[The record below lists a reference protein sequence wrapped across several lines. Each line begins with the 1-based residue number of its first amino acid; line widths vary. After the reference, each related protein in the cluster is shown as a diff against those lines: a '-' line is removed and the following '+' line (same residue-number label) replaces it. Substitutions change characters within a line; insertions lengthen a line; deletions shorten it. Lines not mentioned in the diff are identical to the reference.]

1 MIANIFVIKAPA
13 GKSLFDNADLTAK
26 FVSVIE
32 SKSDS
37 VGRLF
42 SGISVEGNVIRRLDV
57 FEEHVTFSE
66 QVQLLNTALKESLTL
81 EGFTFAFVSGEIGQ
95 EILNDVSIFGDFKA
109 LEFENGKLI
118 TPLV

>member
-32 SKSDS
+32 SKSNN

-42 SGISVEGNVIRRLDV
+42 SGISVEGDVVRRLDI
-57 FEEHVTFSE
+57 FEEQVTFSE
-66 QVQLLNTALKESLTL
+66 QLQLLSASLKESLTL
-81 EGFTFAFVSGEIGQ
+81 EGFTFAFVSGEINQ
-95 EILNDVSIFGDFKA
+95 EVLNDVSIFGNFKT